1 MSGANLQHLLAMIL
15 YMAAVIGIGVY
26 LPDVRIRTQS
36 PIFLAGAVLARGSRH
51 SAPKPPICPV
61 TF

>member
-26 LPDVRIRTQS
+26 LRIRTQS